1 MDEKYDGKRE
11 REREREREKKNETK
25 IAGTGAPSVDRFGPF
40 FYGRNGPSICSDDVA
55 GRERR
60 GPKKKR
66 SLTNSRNKFH
76 QKKVPSTKKKEETPF
91 VLGVLSII

>member
-11 REREREREKKNETK
+11 RERERKKNETK

-60 GPKKKR
+60 GPKKKC